1 MSNTRVSST
10 LCHFNILYFTLC
22 GIITLPTAC
31 TRSLCT
37 VCTTCTV
44 CTVCT
49 VCTRSLC
56 TVCTACTA
64 CTRSL
69 CTVCTVCTRSLCTV
83 CTACTRSLCTVCTV
97 CTVADV
103 KSQEFLLAKYLISL
117 NKMLKHVLYLF
128 SDKQENAHN
137 VYQ

>member
-22 GIITLPTAC
+22 GIITLP
-31 TRSLCT
+31 
-37 VCTTCTV
+37 
-44 CTVCT
+44 
-49 VCTRSLC
+49 
-56 TVCTACTA
+56 
-64 CTRSL
+64 
-69 CTVCTVCTRSLCTV
+69 
-83 CTACTRSLCTVCTV
+83 TACTRSLCTVCTV

>member
-44 CTVCT
+44 
-49 VCTRSLC
+49 
-56 TVCTACTA
+56 
-64 CTRSL
+64 